1 MDAGRDIRIMAILN
15 LTPDSYYAP
24 SRHDL
29 SQADSGADILDVGA
43 VSTRP
48 GASEVSEEEEW
59 GRLEPFL
66 RTLPDDVNLSID
78 TFRSGIV
85 ERTADLI
92 GRPFMVNDISAGE
105 DDPRMLGTVARLGL
119 GYVAMHKRG
128 TPATM
133 SSMCGYQG
141 GVTAAVVAYFKDF
154 SMRAEDAGIS
164 DWVLDPG
171 FGFAK
176 TVEQNY
182 MILRDLGEF
191 LQFGRRILVGI
202 SRKSMVYK
210 PLGIT
215 PEEALPATQ
224 ALHMEALMRGADILR
239 VHDVQAARHTVDLY
253 RLLEG

>member
-1 MDAGRDIRIMAILN
+1 MDSHRPIKVMGIIN

-24 SRHDL
+24 SRHAL
-29 SQADSGADILDVGA
+29 SQLETGADIIDVGA

-48 GASEVSEEEEW
+48 GAAEVPEDEEW
-59 GRLEPFL
+59 KRLEPFL
-66 RTLPDDVNLSID
+66 KNFPEGTALSVD

-85 ERTADLI
+85 ERIADLL
-92 GRPFMVNDISAGE
+92 GRTFMVNDISAGE
-105 DDPRMLGTVARLGL
+105 DDPAMLGTVARLGL
-119 GYVAMHKRG
+119 EYVAMHKRG

-141 GVTAAVVAYFKDF
+141 GVTDAVVSYFRDF
-154 SMRAEDAGIS
+154 TTRAEDAGVS

-176 TVEQNY
+176 TVSQSY
-182 MILRDLGEF
+182 QLLHDLGEF
-191 LQFGRRILVGI
+191 CQFGRRILVGI

-215 PEEALPATQ
+215 PEESLPATQ

-239 VHDVQAARHTVDLY
+239 VHDVEEARRTIALY
-253 RLLEG
+253 RMLDF